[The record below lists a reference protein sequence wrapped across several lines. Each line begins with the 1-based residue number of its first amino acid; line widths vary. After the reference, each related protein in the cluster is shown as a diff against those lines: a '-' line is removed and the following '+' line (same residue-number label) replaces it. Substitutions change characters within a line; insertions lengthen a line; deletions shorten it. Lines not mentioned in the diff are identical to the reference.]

1 MIAGE
6 GQIQPLEPE
15 AEMPAADTL
24 ADTATLIADRSQ
36 ALVDFYRNHHT
47 TLVRFVTA
55 QTGSFDDAQEVVQ
68 EAYVRTLAMERPG
81 TIRFL
86 AGYLW
91 RIAMNLAINRRKQQ
105 ADRARLWREAPRPLA
120 EDEPSTDR
128 LVEGQEHLAI
138 IERAVQELPPK
149 CREAFVLHVLRGL
162 KFEEVGRVMGISER
176 MAYKHVGRA
185 LEYLQSCLDGAETR
199 SAR

>member
-1 MIAGE
+1 VIASD
-6 GQIQPLEPE
+6 GQTQPLEAE
-15 AEMPAADTL
+15 AETPAADTL
-24 ADTATLIADRSQ
+24 AEAPAVIPDRSQ
-36 ALVDFYRNHHT
+36 ALVDFYRNHHA
-47 TLVRFVTA
+47 TLVRFVTV

-91 RIAMNLAINRRKQQ
+91 RIAMNLAINRKKQQ

-128 LVEGQEHLAI
+128 LVEGQERLAL
-138 IERAVQELPPK
+138 IERALRELPPK

-185 LEYLQSCLDGAETR
+185 LEHLQSCLDGADTR
-199 SAR
+199 GAR